1 MADNQDG
8 TDGKQVLKN
17 EIDQLSDA
25 HAEPVLQH
33 VRELRQVPE
42 SSDQAEERNPNQL
55 DVNQGDVD
63 LVWFCGQCETE
74 FPRPLSDPSQCP
86 GCGAPREE
94 LTLQEASRPQA
105 A

>member
-1 MADNQDG
+1 MADNHDG
-8 TDGKQVLKN
+8 TDAKQVLKK

-25 HAEPVLQH
+25 HAEQVMQH

-42 SSDQAEERNPNQL
+42 SAEKVGDRNPNQL
-55 DVNQGDVD
+55 DVNQRDAN
-63 LVWFCGQCETE
+63 LVWYCGRCEKE
-74 FPRPLSDPSQCP
+74 FPRPLSDPGQCP

-94 LTLQEASRPQA
+94 LVLQEASHTRA